1 MRIQPLE
8 GDRASDA
15 VKEIYAGLE
24 RQHGWVST
32 FYKMLAYRPEVLK
45 GFLQLEAAVLAG
57 GALPDRLKQLA
68 YLRTSLLNGC
78 AR

>member
-1 MRIQPLE
+1 MRVQPLE
-8 GDRASDA
+8 SDHAPAA
-15 VKEIYAGLE
+15 VKEVYADLE
-24 RQHGWVST
+24 RRHGRVST
-32 FYKMLAYRPEVLK
+32 FYKMLAYKPAVLK
-45 GFLQLEAAVLAG
+45 ACLELESAVMVE

>member
-1 MRIQPLE
+1 MRIEPLQR
-8 GDRASDA
+8 DRGSDA
-15 VKEIYAGLE
+15 VKEIYARLE
-24 RQHGWVST
+24 RERGRVSS

-45 GFLQLEAAVLAG
+45 GFLQLEAAVLAD